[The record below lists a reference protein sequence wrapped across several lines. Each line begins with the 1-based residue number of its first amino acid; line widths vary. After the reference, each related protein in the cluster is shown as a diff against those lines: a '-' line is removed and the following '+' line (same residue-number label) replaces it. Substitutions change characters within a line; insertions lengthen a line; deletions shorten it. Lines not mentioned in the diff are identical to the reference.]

1 MHRLTWSSYCNR
13 YLCVPFGA
21 KLKHSEVEPL
31 PRQHSCTGQCLLC
44 CTPLTWNLFTCA
56 SAWLSM
62 YVKTLFRCGP
72 FRDRYFNYFELNQL
86 PLYKAPYIALI
97 SIQTM
102 PKETSSRGK
111 SPSASIARVLHS
123 HKPLLHGAFGVL
135 PEGRP
140 GSLLKVRTP
149 DKTINSKIKVR
160 NPIDSPNC
168 FE

>member
-1 MHRLTWSSYCNR
+1 MNLLIINILCVLKACSKVGQVHRLTWSSYCNR

-44 CTPLTWNLFTCA
+44 CTPLTWSLFTCA

-86 PLYKAPYIALI
+86 PLYKAPYTALI

-111 SPSASIARVLHS
+111 IAFCVDCAG
-123 HKPLLHGAFGVL
+123 P
-135 PEGRP
+135 PQP
-140 GSLLKVRTP
+140 
-149 DKTINSKIKVR
+149 
-160 NPIDSPNC
+160 
-168 FE
+168 